1 MPPGAQPAGPPGPG
15 RWLLGLGLALTLSLA
30 PAQPARAQD
39 TALIKLAGQAL
50 VVDLALTPEARRQGL
65 AGRERLAEDQG
76 MLFLFPEAGRRSFW
90 MAGMRMSIDIIWIS
104 GFTVVGLAPNMR
116 PPAWGTRPA
125 AAYSPDGV
133 DKVLE
138 VAAGW
143 AARHGV
149 KRGERVILPLDLP
162 RPQY

>member
-1 MPPGAQPAGPPGPG
+1 MPTGGAERAPGLG
-15 RWLLGLGLALTLSLA
+15 RRLRLLGLGLALSLA
-30 PAQPARAQD
+30 LALPAQAQD

-50 VVDLALTPEARRQGL
+50 AVDLALTPEVRRQGL
-65 AGRERLAEDQG
+65 AGRDRLAEDQG
-76 MLFLFPEAGRRSFW
+76 MLFLFPEGAVRTFW

-104 GFTVVGLAPNMR
+104 GFTVVGLAQNMR

-125 AAYSPDGV
+125 TASSPDGV

-162 RPQY
+162 RPDY